1 MARERSR
8 KHRPESDNETLMHR
22 VRRSIAAKVALA
34 MITGVSSGVTGA
46 VAKAVLPEA
55 RLDAVKARLER
66 LVDDPE
72 TGSAVPPASAD
83 QREALQDVPLEHLQA
98 VAGAQGISYQ
108 DVDRDELVALLVASS
123 QRAGRR
129 ASNTGT
135 RRKGPARQPSPS
147 RRKADLRRQQRPMG
161 KRKSR

>member
-1 MARERSR
+1 
-8 KHRPESDNETLMHR
+8 MHS
-22 VRRSIAAKVALA
+22 VRRSFSAKVALA

-66 LVDDPE
+66 LLDDPDA
-72 TGSAVPPASAD
+72 GSAAPPASVD
-83 QREALQDVPLEHLQA
+83 HREALKDLPLEHLQA
-98 VAGAQGISYQ
+98 VAGAQGISYH

-123 QRAGRR
+123 QRTDRR
-129 ASNTGT
+129 ATNAGT
-135 RRKGPARQPSPS
+135 QRKGPARQPSPS

-161 KRKSR
+161 KRKQR